1 MVFDSKQMASK
12 FLDGDLM
19 SNSDVTQL
27 IADKKTKQTFSRYQ
41 MIRSFMHN
49 DAVTPDVCIADSVMS
64 ALSHEAT
71 VLSPQ
76 FETESST
83 KVESSTD
90 RESSTEKPS
99 SPNAEQSAD
108 VISLPNRFLKPLGGM
123 AIAASVALVALI
135 NLGDPANDI
144 TNAASSGVVLTQVA
158 APAVDRE
165 QLQQAHNLFTEIANS
180 NVALPVIQTVSNQQA
195 IAIKVPVKVSTNEPV
210 TQKQTKDKA
219 EVDKIKSMDIK
230 K

>member
-49 DAVTPDVCIADSVMS
+49 NAVTPDVCIADSVMS

-83 KVESSTD
+83 E
-90 RESSTEKPS
+90 RESSTETKLS
-99 SPNAEQSAD
+99 SPKAKQSAD
-108 VISLPNRFLKPLGGM
+108 VVSLPNRFLKPLGGM

-135 NLGDPANDI
+135 NLGNPALDV
-144 TNAASSGVVLTQVA
+144 TNTANGGVVLTQA
-158 APAVDRE
+158 SAPAVDRE
-165 QLQQAHNLFTEIANS
+165 QLQQAHSLFTEIANS
-180 NVALPVIQTVSNQQA
+180 NTALPVIQTVSNQQA
-195 IAIKVPVKVSTNEPV
+195 VAIKVPVKVSTNEPL

-219 EVDKIKSMDIK
+219 EADKTKSMDIK